1 MKSESYFKSA
11 LFLARKSL
19 TRGNHWQLALIII
32 VMSLSFISLL
42 LTPSIM
48 AGAIKSLDDQQINAL
63 SGNIV
68 IEPLSNKAYLDNVEE
83 TVTQIK
89 QTAGIVGV
97 SPRLGSSA
105 FIEYQWL
112 DKQSPSDKGKSGTWQ
127 IVGIDPQRDATV
139 TTIHSQMTQGSY
151 LDENDI
157 DSIIVGIEIAGGPGA
172 QTEQYRT
179 LGGVTIGNKVRLTY
193 PNGIQKEYVVKG
205 VFRTRE
211 AMADRMALVT
221 REELV
226 SIMGGQ
232 ISADQA
238 SQIIIKTA
246 PSYDENVIIG
256 ELKTLGIN
264 GEIRSWQEYGGSV
277 GGIVSSFDAIS
288 SLISSIGI
296 VVAAIVMFIV
306 IYINV
311 LHRKR
316 QIGILRA
323 IGINRRI
330 VIYSYL
336 FQAVFYAFSGMA
348 IGGLLF
354 SFAIIPYF
362 NAHPIDLPI
371 GFVSLSVNQA
381 TIQTGI
387 IGLTLAAV
395 FAGVIP
401 ALSIIRHSIIKAIW
415 GD

>member
-1 MKSESYFKSA
+1 MKSVSYFKSA

-19 TRGNHWQLALIII
+19 TRGNRWQLALIII
-32 VMSLSFISLL
+32 VMSLSFASLL

-48 AGAIKSLDDQQINAL
+48 AGVVKSLDDQQINAL

-68 IEPLSNKAYLDNVEE
+68 IEPVSNKAYLDNVGQTE
-83 TVTQIK
+83 TQIK
-89 QTAGIVGV
+89 QTTGVVGV
-97 SPRLGSSA
+97 SPRLDSSA

-112 DKQSPSDKGKSGTWQ
+112 NKQSPSDVGKSSTWQ
-127 IVGIDPQRDATV
+127 VVGIDPQQDATV
-139 TTIHSQMTQGSY
+139 TTIHNQMIQGSY
-151 LDENDI
+151 LDINDT
-157 DSIIVGIEIAGGPGA
+157 DSIILGVEIAGGPEA

-179 LGGVTIGNKVRLTY
+179 LGGVVIGDKVRLTY
-193 PNGIQKEYVVKG
+193 PNGAQKEYVVKG

-211 AMADRMALVT
+211 ATADRMALVN

-226 SIMGGQ
+226 SVMGGQ

-238 SQIIIKTA
+238 SQIIIKTS
-246 PSYDENVIIG
+246 PSYDENTVIG
-256 ELKTLGIN
+256 ELKASGID

-277 GGIVSSFDAIS
+277 GGVVSSFDAIA
-288 SLISSIGI
+288 SLISAIGI

-336 FQAVFYAFSGMA
+336 FQAVFYAFAGMA
-348 IGGLLF
+348 IGGLAF
-354 SFAIIPYF
+354 RFAIISYF

-371 GFVSLSVNQA
+371 GLVSLSVNPV

-387 IGLTLAAV
+387 IGLVLAAV